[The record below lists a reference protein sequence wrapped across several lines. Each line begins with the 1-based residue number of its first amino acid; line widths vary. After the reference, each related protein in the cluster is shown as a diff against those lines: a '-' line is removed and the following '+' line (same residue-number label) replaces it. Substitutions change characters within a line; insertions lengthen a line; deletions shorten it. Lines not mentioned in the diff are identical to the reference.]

1 MEYEEITETVEE
13 VTNNLKEIKLGSID
27 LHALISAALLFLVC
41 FLTVKILMAAIN
53 RILGRSKLDA
63 AAKGYII
70 KAVNFSLWVLVI
82 IMVASKLGV
91 DTASLVAVVSL
102 AGLALS
108 LSLQSILGNIFSGI
122 TILGSRPFAAGDYV
136 ELAGVVGTVKNVGLF
151 YTTLTMIDN
160 KTVHIPNSQVTDSLI
175 TNYTEQGTRR
185 LDLTYGIDY
194 EADPGQ
200 VKAAML
206 EAAEKDGRVLS
217 EPVPPFAGIQEY
229 KDSTVEYVLQV
240 WVSSADYLAVKFYLN
255 EAVAEELAKHG
266 VSMSYPHMRV
276 HIEDQ

>member
-13 VTNNLKEIKLGSID
+13 VTKTLKDIKLGSLD

-41 FLTVKILMAAIN
+41 FLTVKILMAAVK

-63 AAKGYII
+63 AAKGYIV
-70 KAVNFSLWVLVI
+70 KAVNFSLWVLAL

-136 ELAGVVGTVKNVGLF
+136 ELAGVVGTVRNVGLF

-160 KTVHIPNSQVTDSLI
+160 KAVHIPNSQVTDSLI

-185 LDLTYGIDY
+185 LDLSFGIEY

-200 VKAAML
+200 VKAALL
-206 EAAEKDGRVLS
+206 EAAARDGRILT

-229 KDSTVEYVLQV
+229 KDSTVDYVLQV
-240 WVSSADYLAVKFYLN
+240 WVGSGDYLAVKFYLN
-255 EAVAEELAKHG
+255 EAVAESLARHG

-276 HIEDQ
+276 HIEE

>member
-13 VTNNLKEIKLGSID
+13 VTKTLKDIKLGSLD
-27 LHALISAALLFLVC
+27 LHTLISAALLFLVC
-41 FLTVKILMAAIN
+41 FLTVKILMAAVK

-82 IMVASKLGV
+82 IMVASTLGV

-136 ELAGVVGTVKNVGLF
+136 ELAGVVGTVRNVGLF

-185 LDLTYGIDY
+185 LDLSFGIEY
-194 EADPGQ
+194 EAGPEE
-200 VKAAML
+200 VKAALL
-206 EAAEKDGRVLS
+206 EAANSDERVLS

-229 KDSTVEYVLQV
+229 KDSTVEYILQV

-255 EAVAEELAKHG
+255 EAVAESLAKRG

-276 HIEDQ
+276 HIEE

>member
-13 VTNNLKEIKLGSID
+13 VTNNLKDIKLGSLD
-27 LHALISAALLFLVC
+27 LHTLISAVLLFLAC
-41 FLTVKILMAAIN
+41 FLTVKILMAAVK
-53 RILGRSKLDA
+53 RILGRSRLDA

-70 KAVNFSLWVLVI
+70 KAVNFSLWVLAL

-136 ELAGVVGTVKNVGLF
+136 ELAGVVGTVQNVGLF

-160 KTVHIPNSQVTDSLI
+160 KTVHIPNSQVTDSMI

-185 LDLTYGIDY
+185 LDLSFGIEY
-194 EADPGQ
+194 EASPGE
-200 VKAAML
+200 VKAAL
-206 EAAEKDGRVLS
+206 LDAAGSDERVLS
-217 EPVPPFAGIQEY
+217 EPAPPFAGIQEY

-240 WVSSADYLAVKFYLN
+240 WVSSTDYLAVKFYLN
-255 EAVAEELAKHG
+255 EAVAENLAKHG

-276 HIEDQ
+276 HIEE